1 MLTRTALLVALAL
14 PLTSSCQ
21 GAYYSGLEAFGI
33 HKRDVFVDRVE
44 DARDAQADAK
54 EAFVSTLAA
63 FRAVSDFDGGSV
75 EDLYQDLDERY
86 RDCASRAAA
95 VDSRIDGVTSV
106 SKALFEEWETE
117 ISEISDAGLRSMSQQ
132 RLDQARGRYSSLV
145 TAMRAAE
152 SRMQPVLTAFKDR
165 VLFLKHDLNAQAI
178 ASLAGT
184 LGEIEIDVDQLIGE
198 MESAIA
204 EADALIATIGN

>member
-1 MLTRTALLVALAL
+1 MLTRSVLLVALAL

-75 EDLYQDLDERY
+75 EDLYEDLDERY
-86 RDCASRAAA
+86 RDCASRAGA
-95 VDSRIDGVTSV
+95 VNSRIDGVTS
-106 SKALFEEWETE
+106 
-117 ISEISDAGLRSMSQQ
+117 RSRRRSS
-132 RLDQARGRYSSLV
+132 RNGRARSVR
-145 TAMRAAE
+145 
-152 SRMQPVLTAFKDR
+152 
-165 VLFLKHDLNAQAI
+165 
-178 ASLAGT
+178 
-184 LGEIEIDVDQLIGE
+184 
-198 MESAIA
+198 SATPA
-204 EADALIATIGN
+204 CAR